1 MKEKKTL
8 IRLENLKKDYE
19 MAGSSFT
26 ALRDIN
32 LKFCQGEFIG
42 IVGKSGSG
50 KSTMMN
56 MITGID
62 RPTEGNVEVDDKII
76 TGMSENDMA
85 KWRGINVGIVF
96 QFFQLLPTLTI
107 LENLMLPMDFTGQI
121 PKKERKNRAYMLLD
135 MVDIKDQAHKFPS
148 TLSGGQQQRAAI
160 ARALANDP
168 KLVVAD
174 EPTGNL
180 DSKTAEAVMDIF
192 RKLTASGKTVIIVS
206 HDKDIEVHC
215 DRIVKLKDGEVLS
228 EMADLEGSGDY
239 AKLEMV

>member
-1 MKEKKTL
+1 
-8 IRLENLKKDYE
+8 
-19 MAGSSFT
+19 
-26 ALRDIN
+26 
-32 LKFCQGEFIG
+32 
-42 IVGKSGSG
+42 
-50 KSTMMN
+50 
-56 MITGID
+56 
-62 RPTEGNVEVDDKII
+62 
-76 TGMSENDMA
+76 
-85 KWRGINVGIVF
+85 
-96 QFFQLLPTLTI
+96 
-107 LENLMLPMDFTGQI
+107 
-121 PKKERKNRAYMLLD
+121 MLLD

>member
-85 KWRGINVGIVF
+85 KWRGINVASSSNSSNYS
-96 QFFQLLPTLTI
+96 LP
-107 LENLMLPMDFTGQI
+107 
-121 PKKERKNRAYMLLD
+121 
-135 MVDIKDQAHKFPS
+135 
-148 TLSGGQQQRAAI
+148 
-160 ARALANDP
+160 
-168 KLVVAD
+168 
-174 EPTGNL
+174 
-180 DSKTAEAVMDIF
+180 
-192 RKLTASGKTVIIVS
+192 
-206 HDKDIEVHC
+206 
-215 DRIVKLKDGEVLS
+215 
-228 EMADLEGSGDY
+228 
-239 AKLEMV
+239 